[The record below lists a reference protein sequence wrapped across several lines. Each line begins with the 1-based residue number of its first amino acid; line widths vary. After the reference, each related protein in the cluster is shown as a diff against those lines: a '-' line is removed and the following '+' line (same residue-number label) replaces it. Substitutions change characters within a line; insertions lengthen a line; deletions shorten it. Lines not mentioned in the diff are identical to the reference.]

1 MSIQLGSAERPAR
14 VAIIGSG
21 PSGFYAA
28 GALLGQKTLTISVD
42 MFDRLPTPFGLV
54 RYGVAPDHQKI
65 KSVVKLFERTAA
77 NPNFRFFG
85 NVHFGRDI
93 SHADLHRHYD
103 QIIYAV
109 GAQSD
114 RRLGIPGED
123 LRGSLSATEFVAWY
137 NGHPDF
143 VDLDVDLSRQ
153 GVVVVGV
160 GNVAMDVARILAKS
174 VDELRETDMADYA
187 LEKLTR
193 SQVTDIYVLARRGP
207 AQVKFTPPEFKE
219 FGELAQVDVVVDA
232 AQLALDA
239 DSAAAVEGDS
249 ILQRNLAHLHEF
261 AQRPLTGKPKRVHF
275 QFLRSPVEIIGEDDR
290 VTQVR
295 VEINRLEKNAAGY
308 IASAGTGEFET
319 IEAGLVLRS
328 VGYRGVPMESVPY
341 DERSG
346 VIPNKAGRVIQPA
359 SGETVAGEYVVG
371 WAKRGASGI
380 IGTNKPDAGETVDCM
395 IEDLSN
401 APAAAEPDPQAVVAL
416 LQQRNV
422 RYVTMKE
429 WQQLDSLETEAGE
442 QQGRPRV
449 KITSVDDMLNVLQ
462 K

>member
-123 LRGSLSATEFVAWY
+123 LCGSLSATEFVAWY

-174 VDELRETDMADYA
+174 ADELRETDMADYA

-275 QFLRSPVEIIGEDDR
+275 QFLRSPVEMIGEDDR

-308 IASAGTGEFET
+308 IASVGTGEFET

-359 SGETVAGEYVVG
+359 SGKTVAGEYVVG

-442 QQGRPRV
+442 KQGRPRV

>member
-1 MSIQLGSAERPAR
+1 MSTQPGSAERPLR

-28 GALLGQKTLTISVD
+28 GALLDQKELTVGID

-77 NPNFRFFG
+77 KPTFRFFG

-103 QIIYAV
+103 QIVYAV

-114 RRLGIPGED
+114 RRLGIPGEE
-123 LRGSLSATEFVAWY
+123 LRGSISATEFVAWY

-143 VDLDVDLSRQ
+143 VELDVDLSCR

-160 GNVAMDVARILAKS
+160 GNVAMDVARILAKTPA
-174 VDELRETDMADYA
+174 ELKETDIANYA
-187 LEKLTR
+187 LEKLAH

-232 AQLALDA
+232 AELELDA
-239 DSAAAVEGDS
+239 DSAAAVEQDS
-249 ILQRNLAHLHEF
+249 ILQRNLAHLHDF
-261 AQRPLTGKPKRVHF
+261 AQRPLSGKPKRVHF
-275 QFLRSPVEIIGEDDR
+275 QFLRSPVEVMGQDGH

-295 VEINRLEKNAAGY
+295 VEKNRLEKNKTGY
-308 IASAGTGEFET
+308 IASVGTGEYET

-328 VGYRGVPMESVPY
+328 VGYRGVPMEDVPY

-346 VIPNKAGRVIQPA
+346 IIPNAHGRVMRPA
-359 SGETVAGEYVVG
+359 TGEPVPGEYVVG
-371 WAKRGASGI
+371 WAKRGATGV
-380 IGTNKPDAGETVDCM
+380 IGTNKPDSVETVEQM
-395 IEDLSN
+395 IADL
-401 APAAAEPDPQAVVAL
+401 PHTPLAEQPSPQAVEEM
-416 LQQRNV
+416 LQQRNID
-422 RYVTMKE
+422 YVTMQD
-429 WQQLDSLETEAGE
+429 WQRLDKLETEAGLE
-442 QQGRPRV
+442 YGRPRV
-449 KITSVDDMLNVLQ
+449 KITSVDEMLEALQ
-462 K
+462 G